1 MMKSRFLTFTLLV
14 CVSGFLGAPILSAQS
29 KDILNLRLIPEASF
43 PVLGDEAFF
52 TAGGGASVAIDF
64 DVLPL
69 VSPSLE
75 AGYFMQPIIGSSS
88 LNVAHAGAGMVL
100 TYYPFSRFGIGLG
113 GLGGM
118 YQAAWDAVNVSG
130 YFVKGRADI
139 SYRFSPSFSLAA
151 GASFSRLLGLTK
163 PLYQGLGVGL
173 TGKINLAGLR
183 GGTNVK
189 ISDVRFDPIFPI
201 FYSYYDKNS
210 LGSLTLENHEGG
222 DIRNVSV
229 SLHIKQYM
237 DQPKLCASF
246 PVLKRGAS
254 IDVPVY
260 ALFTDQVLKLV
271 ESAKTSA
278 EIIVEYSF
286 LDSPRRATFTETLRM
301 NHRNAMTWD
310 DDRKAAA
317 FVSAKDP
324 AVLRYSKFIAGLI
337 REAGQSEINQNLR
350 FAMGLFEALKLYGVN
365 YVIDPT
371 TPYQDLSQDKN
382 ALDFLQFPNQT
393 LTYKGGDCD
402 DLSILFCSILESVGI
417 KTAFITIPGHIYMAF
432 ALDMNEE
439 EARFTFANTSDLLYR
454 DNKTWVPLEIT
465 LVNDGFI
472 KAWQVGAKQWY
483 DNQKIGQAA
492 FIPIQDAWNRFE
504 PVGIPGEDTRIV
516 LPQPDQILGSYH
528 AALAK
533 FIAREIQPKV
543 ERIKTDILA
552 SGNNPKQI
560 NRLGVLYARYGQ
572 LDQAKIEFEKAGKL
586 NYGPALT
593 NLGNISFLQKKYPE
607 AIGFFQRA
615 LVQKAED
622 KTALLGLA
630 RTQYELENYLEVDK
644 AFARVQLAD
653 PSLATQYSYL
663 VSRTDG
669 TARAASAGER
679 IGRAAWNDE

>member
-1 MMKSRFLTFTLLV
+1 MNNKFYTVAGFVIAAVFLSTPYLT
-14 CVSGFLGAPILSAQS
+14 AQS
-29 KDILNLRLIPEASF
+29 IDFLNVRLIPEVSF

-52 TAGGGASVAIDF
+52 TTGGGASLAFDF
-64 DVLPL
+64 DVLPF

-75 AGYFMQPIIGSSS
+75 AGYFVQPITGNSS
-88 LNVAHAGAGMVL
+88 LNVANFGAGLIL
-100 TYYPFSRFGIGLG
+100 TLYPFSRFGIGLG
-113 GLGGM
+113 GIGGM
-118 YQAAWDAVNVSG
+118 YQASWDSLKVDG
-130 YFVKGRADI
+130 YFMKGRAEF
-139 SYRFSPSFSLAA
+139 SYRFSPSFSLA
-151 GASFSRLLGLTK
+151 GGTSYSQLFGTSRS
-163 PLYQGLGVGL
+163 LYQGLGISL
-173 TGKINLAGLR
+173 TGMINLAGLR
-183 GGTNVK
+183 GGTNIKLSNVQ
-189 ISDVRFDPIFPI
+189 FDPIFPI

-210 LGSLTLENHEGG
+210 LGSFTLENHEAG
-222 DIRNVSV
+222 DIRNVRV
-229 SLHIKQYM
+229 SLYFKQFM

-254 IDVPVY
+254 VDVPVY

-286 LDSPRRATFTETLRM
+286 LDSPRRAAFTETLRM

-371 TPYQDLSQDKN
+371 TPYQDISQDKN

-432 ALDMNEE
+432 ALDMSEE
-439 EARFTFANTSDLLYR
+439 EAKFTFSNTSDIMYLEG
-454 DNKTWVPLEIT
+454 KSWIPLEIT
-465 LVNDGFI
+465 LVNDGFL

-483 DNQKIGQAA
+483 DNKKTEQAA
-492 FIPIQDAWNRFE
+492 FISIQDAWSKFE

-516 LPQPDQILGSYH
+516 LPPPDQILGSYN

-533 FIAREIQPKV
+533 FITREIQPKV
-543 ERIKTDILA
+543 ERIKSDILS

-572 LDQAKIEFEKAGKL
+572 LDLAKIEFEKAGKL
-586 NYGPALT
+586 NFGPALA
-593 NLGNISFLQKKYPE
+593 NLGNIAFLQKKYPD
-607 AIGFFQRA
+607 AIGYYQRA
-615 LVQKAED
+615 LAQKAED

-653 PSLATQYSYL
+653 PTLANQYSYL
-663 VSRTDG
+663 VSRADG